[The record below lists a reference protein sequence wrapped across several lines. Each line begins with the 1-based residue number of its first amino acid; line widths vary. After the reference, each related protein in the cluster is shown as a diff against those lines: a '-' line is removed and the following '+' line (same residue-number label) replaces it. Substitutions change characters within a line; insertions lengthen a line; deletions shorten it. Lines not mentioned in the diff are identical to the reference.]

1 MSFSPVSSRP
11 YSPNVSGSSPS
22 QPAPSPSPS
31 STSRP
36 GASMRSADADTFT
49 PSPTPGPSSSRPE
62 LSPTVREG
70 YSEPVSADELPDP
83 GNGTGVLTLN
93 LANGQKNGGYRTP
106 EGRERQAALIRETGA
121 TIAAFQEV
129 DTNVDRSGNANTS
142 LDVVRRVNPSFDV
155 FTNGTSVPT
164 VSMSADAPETA
175 IRKGSDG
182 TTLYQTPQGTLVT
195 GESFSG
201 DDRGGLGD
209 GGADATYGNALY
221 VGTPNKVVDAYTVE
235 LPPTPGGDGP
245 PVASPEELA
254 ALADGKLTDAERDAL
269 GQRNENIRKH
279 SSIEPRSALVTRVV
293 GPDGRERSII
303 TTHLAK
309 NGDKELRAKQLQ
321 YLAQVAQ
328 AESKG
333 PPARE
338 VMVLGDFNSSTQE
351 VGAALEGAGLHRVV
365 GGKKDTEANFDQIW
379 VSGGT
384 DTDTSAQVKA
394 GKASD
399 HKYAGYTVI
408 R

>member
-1 MSFSPVSSRP
+1 V
-11 YSPNVSGSSPS
+11 
-22 QPAPSPSPS
+22 APK
-31 STSRP
+31 
-36 GASMRSADADTFT
+36 D
-49 PSPTPGPSSSRPE
+49 
-62 LSPTVREG
+62 
-70 YSEPVSADELPDP
+70 LPDP

-93 LANGQKNGGYRTP
+93 LANGQERGGYRSP
-106 EGRERQAALIRETGA
+106 EGRERQAELIRETGA

-142 LDVVRRVNPSFDV
+142 LDVVRRINPAFDV
-155 FTNGTSVPT
+155 FTSGTSVPT
-164 VSMSADAPETA
+164 VPIGADAPETA
-175 IRKGSDG
+175 LRKGSDG

-209 GGADATYGNALY
+209 SGADATYGNALY
-221 VGTPNKVVDAYTVE
+221 VGAPNKVVDAYTVE

-254 ALADGKLTDAERDAL
+254 NLADGKLTDADRDAL
-269 GQRNENIRKH
+269 GQRNEAIRKG
-279 SSIEPRSALVTRVV
+279 SPIEPRSALVTRVV

-303 TTHLAK
+303 TTHLSK
-309 NGDKELRAKQLQ
+309 NGDKELRARQLA

-338 VMVLGDFNSSTQE
+338 VMVLGDFNSSTKE

-365 GGKKDTEANFDQIW
+365 GGKKETEANFDQIW

-384 DTDTSAQVKA
+384 PTDTSAQVEA
-394 GKASD
+394 GRASD